1 MYLLRLVQEV
11 ATMTKF
17 HQRCID
23 CGTIYNNGYVRNC
36 KCGGLIPFKYHNTD
50 PEDFPDRSFGDSPWR
65 YHQVLPLN
73 DLDYAIDL
81 GMKKTPFLKSKR
93 IAEAIS
99 PDRPM
104 ENLYIK
110 VEAVQPTRT
119 FKDREAFMTVSRLQE
134 LGHNRIVTA
143 TTGDSG
149 LAHARAC
156 SIAGVK
162 LYIYAPENARER
174 SERMLDEIRSE
185 IDDEYV
191 EVIYSGTTFDE
202 AIANAMSFAKKSDIP
217 LEYGFYNQLRIEGIK
232 TIGFEVL
239 EDLGRVPDWYV
250 QAVGS
255 GVGLY
260 GFRKA
265 CMERYGVAPRL
276 AGIQPKGCAPM
287 VRAFK
292 GYDDPTEKTVDTHV
306 LGIGNP
312 KLYLSYPHLINAGTV
327 FEYGFSGGKE
337 SELMEIPRL
346 LDLYH
351 GDGVPDVGLESCTAL
366 SGLEHLVKSG
376 AISPDETVVLM
387 CSGGMRCDLPEE
399 LTDSIT

>member
-1 MYLLRLVQEV
+1 
-11 ATMTKF
+11 MTKF
-17 HQRCID
+17 YQQCID
-23 CGTIYNNGYVRNC
+23 CGAIYSNGYVRNC
-36 KCGGLIPFKYHNTD
+36 KCGGLLPFRYHSIDLT
-50 PEDFPDRSFGDSPWR
+50 DFPDQSFGDSPWK
-65 YHQVLPLN
+65 YHHILPLN
-73 DLDYAIDL
+73 DLDYALDL
-81 GMKKTPFLKSKR
+81 GMKKTPFLKSKE
-93 IAEAIS
+93 IAKEIS
-99 PDRPM
+99 PDNPM

-119 FKDREAFMTVSRLQE
+119 FKDREAFMTVSRMRE
-134 LGHNRIVTA
+134 LGYSELVTA

-156 SIAGVK
+156 SIAGMK
-162 LYIYAPENARER
+162 LYIYIPGNARER
-174 SERMLDEIRSE
+174 WERMFDELRSD
-185 IDDEYV
+185 IDEEYV
-191 EVIYSGTTFDE
+191 KVIYSGITFDE
-202 AIANAMSFAKKSDIP
+202 AIANAISFAKKSGTP

-260 GFRKA
+260 GFHKA
-265 CMERYGVAPRL
+265 CMERYGTAPGL

-292 GYDDPTEKTVDTHV
+292 GYSDPTEKAVDTHV

-312 KLYLSYPHLINAGTV
+312 RLYLSYPYLIRAGTV

-337 SELMEIPRL
+337 SELKEIPGL
-346 LDLYH
+346 LELYH
-351 GDGVPDVGLESCTAL
+351 KDGVPDVGLESCTAL
-366 SGLEHLVKSG
+366 SGLEHLLKSG
-376 AISPDETVVLM
+376 VIQPDETVVLM
-387 CSGGMRCDLPEE
+387 CSGGMRCDLPESLAE
-399 LTDSIT
+399 SIT